1 MNRAPGARGRRRHR
15 ASRGRS
21 RGQSLAEFA
30 LILPV
35 LLAIFGATLD
45 FARLYQAWI
54 ALQASTRVA
63 AEYVAEEKTTIAA
76 ALVDAKRMICTE
88 MQNQPG
94 FQPSLLLPPN
104 NVNAC
109 LQPNVTVPY
118 FNRSTTAAGATADN
132 PIGTAAVT
140 ASLPFR
146 MLFNYPILTESGTWT
161 ITVTEAYT
169 VVQNR

>member
-1 MNRAPGARGRRRHR
+1 M
-15 ASRGRS
+15 
-21 RGQSLAEFA
+21 AEFA

-54 ALQASTRVA
+54 ALQSATRVA
-63 AEYVAEEKTTIAA
+63 TEYVAEEKTTIAA

-104 NVNAC
+104 NVNQC
-109 LQPNVTVPY
+109 LQPTVLVTS
-118 FNRSTTAAGATADN
+118 FSRSTTAPGATAEN
-132 PIGTAAVT
+132 PIGTATVQ
-140 ASLPFR
+140 ASMPFR

-161 ITVTEAYT
+161 IGATESYS
-169 VVQNR
+169 VVQGR

>member
-1 MNRAPGARGRRRHR
+1 M
-15 ASRGRS
+15 
-21 RGQSLAEFA
+21 
-30 LILPV
+30 LPV

-63 AEYVAEEKTTIAA
+63 AEYVAEERTTLAT

-94 FQPSLLLPPN
+94 FQRSLLLPPN
-104 NVNAC
+104 NINAC
-109 LQPNVTVPY
+109 LQPNVTVPS
-118 FNRSTTAAGATADN
+118 FTRSTTAAGATVEN
-132 PIGTAAVT
+132 PIVT
-140 ASLPFR
+140 ATVSATLPFR

-161 ITVTEAYT
+161 IRASESYS
-169 VVQNR
+169 VVQGR